1 MAVPKKRTSK
11 SRKRIRRNIWKGKA
25 YRAAVKAFSLAE
37 SISTGRSKSF
47 ATAESISIGRS
58 KAKGFTTTKS
68 ISTRSSKA
76 FYYTAKE
83 EPSGSS
89 K

>member
-37 SISTGRSKSF
+37 SISTGRAKSF
-47 ATAESISIGRS
+47 ILHDKERALQGFQT
-58 KAKGFTTTKS
+58 KGFQTK
-68 ISTRSSKA
+68 
-76 FYYTAKE
+76 
-83 EPSGSS
+83 
-89 K
+89 

>member
-11 SRKRIRRNIWKGKA
+11 SRKKIRRNIWKGKA

-37 SISTGRSKSF
+37 SISTGYSKSF
-47 ATAESISIGRS
+47 
-58 KAKGFTTTKS
+58 
-68 ISTRSSKA
+68 
-76 FYYTAKE
+76 YCTAKD
-83 EPSGSS
+83 EPSGSP

>member
-47 ATAESISIGRS
+47 ATAESISTGPS
-58 KAKGFTTTKS
+58 KGFTTTKS
-68 ISTRSSKA
+68 ISTGPSK
-76 FYYTAKE
+76 YYTAKE
-83 EPSGSS
+83 ESSGSS

>member
-47 ATAESISIGRS
+47 ATAESISTGRP
-58 KAKGFTTTKS
+58 KGFTTTKS
-68 ISTRSSKA
+68 ISTGRPKGFTTTKSISI
-76 FYYTAKE
+76 
-83 EPSGSS
+83 GR
-89 K
+89 

>member
-11 SRKRIRRNIWKGKA
+11 SRKKIRKNVWKGKA

-37 SISTGRSKSF
+37 SISTGHSKSF
-47 ATAESISIGRS
+47 YWI
-58 KAKGFTTTKS
+58 
-68 ISTRSSKA
+68 
-76 FYYTAKE
+76 AKE
-83 EPSGSS
+83 DPSGSS

>member
-37 SISTGRSKSF
+37 SISTGRSNSF
-47 ATAESISIGRS
+47 ATAESISTGRP
-58 KAKGFTTTKS
+58 KGFTTTKS
-68 ISTRSSKA
+68 ISTGRSKG

>member
-47 ATAESISIGRS
+47 ATAESISTGPS
-58 KAKGFTTTKS
+58 KGFTTTKS
-68 ISTRSSKA
+68 ISTRPSKG

>member
-47 ATAESISIGRS
+47 ATAESISTGRP
-58 KAKGFTTTKS
+58 KGFTTTKS
-68 ISTRSSKA
+68 ISTGRSKG